1 MTVRGKTPM
10 LVGLDATP
18 LLGPRT
24 GVGHYTAGLVEGLAE
39 LAAPP
44 ELLLVPFTWRGAG
57 ALTAPGGSGARVSH
71 RRVPARALQAAWA
84 RTELPPVEWLA
95 SGRLDVF
102 HATNFVAP
110 PARRA
115 AVVVTVHDL
124 TFLHATEL
132 VSPASARYRAL
143 VPRSLARAAV
153 VCTPSAAVAAEVA
166 EAYGVP
172 ADRLV
177 VTPLGVREAFRA
189 AEPPAA
195 GWLATRGLPARY
207 GLFTGSLEP
216 RKNLPALLAAW
227 RQLLAGRAPS
237 TEPGGVP
244 PLVLAGPS
252 GWGQALDAAGLPDG
266 AVVTT
271 GYLGDGDL
279 ARVVAGAA
287 VLAFPSRQEGFGLPP
302 LEALAAGVPVVAAD
316 LPVLRETLGE
326 AAELV
331 DADDP
336 GALAGAIAKALAD
349 DGGPAA
355 RAARRAHAARF
366 TWTACAEATM
376 GAYRLALDAGAAAR
390 GATAR

>member
-1 MTVRGKTPM
+1 
-10 LVGLDATP
+10 
-18 LLGPRT
+18 
-24 GVGHYTAGLVEGLAE
+24 
-39 LAAPP
+39 
-44 ELLLVPFTWRGAG
+44 
-57 ALTAPGGSGARVSH
+57 
-71 RRVPARALQAAWA
+71 
-84 RTELPPVEWLA
+84 
-95 SGRLDVF
+95 
-102 HATNFVAP
+102 
-110 PARRA
+110 
-115 AVVVTVHDL
+115 
-124 TFLHATEL
+124 
-132 VSPASARYRAL
+132 
-143 VPRSLARAAV
+143 
-153 VCTPSAAVAAEVA
+153 VA

-177 VTPLGVREAFRA
+177 VTPLGVRETFRA

-195 GWLATRGLPARY
+195 GWLAARGLPARY

-227 RQLLAGRAPS
+227 RQLLGGRAPS

-252 GWGQALDAAGLPDG
+252 GWGPALDAAGLPDG

-271 GYLGDGDL
+271 GYLDDGDL
-279 ARVVAGAA
+279 AGVVAGAA

-316 LPVLRETLGE
+316 LPVLREILGE

-336 GALAGAIAKALAD
+336 AALAGAIAKALAD

-355 RAARRAHAARF
+355 RAARQAHAARF

-376 GAYRLALDAGAAAR
+376 GAYRLALDAGAPAR